1 MGVLPALMSAYLP
14 DAHRSRKRM
23 DPLEVELQTALRH
36 HVGAGNQT
44 QDRPVLPAQVSD
56 FIIHSVLGPACL
68 KIRNMD

>member
-1 MGVLPALMSAYLP
+1 
-14 DAHRSRKRM
+14 M

-56 FIIHSVLGPACL
+56 FIIHSVLAPACL